1 MQPVHGFSFKKIS
14 ICLITGLLMTCV
26 SLMASPPAQAKIIIV
41 AFGDSL
47 TAGYNLPASAAFP
60 NQLEK
65 ALLDLGLDVEVVNA
79 GVSGDTT
86 SGGLQRLDW
95 SIPDHANAVILEL
108 GANDMLRGLSP
119 QISYKNL
126 DEMITRL
133 KARKISI
140 LLAGML
146 AAPDLG
152 KEYSTSFN
160 AIYPDLAQKHDVFF
174 YPFFMDSLIG
184 RTDLLLQ
191 DGMHPT
197 TQGVAL
203 IVKNILPTVKE
214 MLAALKK

>member
-1 MQPVHGFSFKKIS
+1 MQPVYGLKLKKASLPVMI
-14 ICLITGLLMTCV
+14 GLL
-26 SLMASPPAQAKIIIV
+26 LMAFALFVSVPADAKIQII

-47 TAGYNLPASAAFP
+47 TAGYNLPASSAFP

-65 ALLDLGLDVEVVNA
+65 ALVESGLDVEVINA

-95 SIPDHANAVILEL
+95 SIPDSANAVILEL

-119 QISYKNL
+119 QITLKNL

-133 KARKISI
+133 KARKITI

-152 KEYSTSFN
+152 KDYAAAFN
-160 AIYPDLAQKHDVFF
+160 PIYPDLAKKHDVFF
-174 YPFFMDSLIG
+174 YPFFMESLMG
-184 RTDLLLQ
+184 RTDLLQQ

-203 IVKNILPTVKE
+203 IVQAILPKVKE
-214 MLAALKK
+214 MLATIKN

>member
-1 MQPVHGFSFKKIS
+1 MQPVYGLKLKKASLPVMI
-14 ICLITGLLMTCV
+14 GLL
-26 SLMASPPAQAKIIIV
+26 LMAFALFVSVPADAKIQII

-47 TAGYNLPASAAFP
+47 TAGYNLPASSAFP

-65 ALLDLGLDVEVVNA
+65 ALVESGLDVEVINA

-95 SIPDHANAVILEL
+95 SIPDSANAVILEL

-119 QISYKNL
+119 QITLKNL

-133 KARKISI
+133 KARKITI

-152 KEYSTSFN
+152 KDYAAAFN
-160 AIYPDLAQKHDVFF
+160 PIYPDLAKKHDVFF
-174 YPFFMDSLIG
+174 YPFFMESLMG
-184 RTDLLLQ
+184 RTDLLQQ

-203 IVKNILPTVKE
+203 FVQAILPKVKE
-214 MLAALKK
+214 MLATIKN

>member
-14 ICLITGLLMTCV
+14 ISLIAGLLMTCV
-26 SLMASPPAQAKIIIV
+26 SLMASPHAQAKILII

-65 ALLDLGLDVEVVNA
+65 ALIESGLDVEVVNA

-95 SIPDHANAVILEL
+95 SIPDHADAVILEL

-119 QISYKNL
+119 QITYKNL

-133 KARKISI
+133 KARKIRI

-146 AAPDLG
+146 ASPDLG

-174 YPFFMDSLIG
+174 YPFFMESLIG

-197 TQGVAL
+197 AQGVAL
-203 IVKNILPTVKE
+203 IVKNILPKVQD
-214 MLAALKK
+214 MLAGLKK